1 MNRLLESQIGHDN
14 VELGTGSGSFI
25 NLISHK
31 KKLYNNFFE
40 TIISI
45 NIDFIKYKLFNQKEL
60 FIKKKLKMNLSM
72 R

>member
-31 KKLYNNFFE
+31 RKKLYNNFFE

-45 NIDFIKYKLFNQKEL
+45 NIDFIKYKLFN
-60 FIKKKLKMNLSM
+60 
-72 R
+72 